1 MGTKKLS
8 EYAMTKKE
16 LANVA
21 GYTYRRIH
29 DIDTELP
36 ENEKLFV
43 PMADGSGKYDLS
55 LFVQRWVKFN
65 LHRQASH
72 VDDLESVKA
81 KHEIIKTQKTELEVA
96 RIRGELVD
104 VQDVRR
110 LWANIANTVTQSML
124 HFAGRTAPM
133 LRMIDSVETI
143 AEILDTEIR
152 KTLEGISET
161 PLPDYAAGKE
171 EEGENEEV

>member
-81 KHEIIKTQKTELEVA
+81 KHEAIKTQKTELEVA
-96 RIRGELVD
+96 RMRGELVD
-104 VQDVRR
+104 VQDVKR
-110 LWANIANTVTQSML
+110 LWAGIATTVTRNML
-124 HFAGRTAPM
+124 HFASRTAPM
-133 LRMIDSVETI
+133 LRMMDSVETI
-143 AEILDTEIR
+143 ADILDTEIR
-152 KTLEGISET
+152 KTLEGISQT
-161 PLPDYAAGKE
+161 PLPDYAADKDE
-171 EEGENEEV
+171 EDEGDE